1 MSKIKIFLPAAILLG
16 GILAYTTASFGT
28 IADATKT
35 KKKCGYCH
43 TQASPKK
50 GDAKATEMT
59 EPGKYYHEK
68 KTLDGYVEK
77 K

>member
-16 GILAYTTASFGT
+16 GFLALTTASYGT
-28 IADATKT
+28 IEYTKQT
-35 KKKCGYCH
+35 KKSCAYCH

-50 GDAKATEMT
+50 GDAKATELKDA
-59 EPGKYYHEK
+59 GKYFKEHK
-68 KTLDGYVEK
+68 SLDGYVEK

>member
-16 GILAYTTASFGT
+16 GFLAYTTTSFGT
-28 IADATKT
+28 IEYTKT
-35 KKKCGYCH
+35 TKKGCAYCH

-50 GDAKATEMT
+50 GDPKANDLKDA
-59 EPGKYYHEK
+59 GKYFKEK

>member
-16 GILAYTTASFGT
+16 GFLAYTTASFGT
-28 IADATKT
+28 MEYTKQT
-35 KKKCGYCH
+35 KKGCPYCH
-43 TQASPKK
+43 VQASPKK
-50 GDAKATEMT
+50 GDPKASDLKDA
-59 EPGKYYHEK
+59 GKYFKEK